1 MNSYEVLKLLGWI
14 NIILASTQVSMY
26 IVRRINKHLFKNK
39 SETLKRSAKL
49 LKKIHPYMGGML
61 AVTATIHGY
70 MLLGGFRLH
79 SGYFA
84 WLIILAVVFFGWA
97 GPRYKMKNWLKIHR
111 ALVLVLVGAVL
122 FHVLKMKSLLFQYPY
137 YFSARKSRANCTC
150 RAVPNLSISSSIL
163 YFS

>member
-1 MNSYEVLKLLGWI
+1 
-14 NIILASTQVSMY
+14 MY
-26 IVRRINKHLFKNK
+26 IVRRINKHLFKNNN
-39 SETLKRSAKL
+39 ETLKKAAKF
-49 LKKIHPYMGGML
+49 LKKNHPYTGIL
-61 AVTATIHGY
+61 LAISAVTHGY

-122 FHVLKMKSLLFQYPY
+122 FHVLKMKSLLF
-137 YFSARKSRANCTC
+137 
-150 RAVPNLSISSSIL
+150 
-163 YFS
+163 